1 MSPASRRNKRRQ
13 LLELYGNQC
22 HWCNKSMQKSER
34 TIEHLLPKSLGGSN
48 ALYRT
53 HLRSFYAVAS
63 LFSISL
69 IKQSLSLA
77 FERASVRSKFLTK
90 LLHLSTQAFER
101 SITHLA
107 ATDTNPD
114 CPLACFSA
122 FDGLAESSN

>member
-1 MSPASRRNKRRQ
+1 MGMHCAQNR
-13 LLELYGNQC
+13 
-22 HWCNKSMQKSER
+22 
-34 TIEHLLPKSLGGSN
+34 EHPDACKNTADIPLKP
-48 ALYRT
+48 YRT

-63 LFSISL
+63 LLSISL

-107 ATDTNPD
+107 ATGTNPH
-114 CPLACFSA
+114 CPLAAFSA